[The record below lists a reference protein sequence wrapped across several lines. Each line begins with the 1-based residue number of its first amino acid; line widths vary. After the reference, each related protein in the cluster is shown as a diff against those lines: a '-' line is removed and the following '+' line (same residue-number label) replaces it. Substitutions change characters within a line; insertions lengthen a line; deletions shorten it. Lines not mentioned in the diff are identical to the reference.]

1 MRLYSGQVRV
11 IAREILDDLVKAAAV
26 EIDEGR
32 EEDARLDL
40 EAVLKEYI
48 RVDRELSEQARDLVR
63 ERGMGN
69 SAFAK
74 TKRQLAKQIEFKVG
88 EDAMTWIIDQCIEM
102 LLYTDNIAEVFS
114 DDLALRVIVRAVLR
128 RYDDTETELDRE
140 VRGKLK
146 HLEEGST
153 SWDIEYQRAM
163 DNIKRTKGLNG

>member
-32 EEDARLDL
+32 EEDARLDI

-102 LLYTDNIAEVFS
+102 LIYTDNIAEVFS
-114 DDLALRVIVRAVLR
+114 DDLALRVIVRTVLR

-153 SWDIEYQRAM
+153 SWDVEYQRAM

>member
-32 EEDARLDL
+32 EEDARLDI

-114 DDLALRVIVRAVLR
+114 DDLALRVIVRTVLR

-153 SWDIEYQRAM
+153 SWDVEYQRAM